1 MREIVVIQM
10 GNCGNKIGERFWE
23 IISEEHNINRCGHF
37 YGNSIL
43 PYQRLNVY
51 YECAPENRFVPRCAI
66 VDLDPTQPYIL
77 RASHIGTLFNPD
89 HFITGCHGTG
99 NNFAKGYYTEGA
111 ELMDSVLEVV
121 RKQVENCDFL
131 QGFQMLHSVGGGT
144 GSGMGSLLINNLK
157 NEYQDRVINPFTI
170 YPSEK
175 VSDAVVE
182 PYNAI
187 LGISEQ
193 ILNADETI
201 NFDNEALFDIC
212 LNTLKV
218 KAPRLSDLN
227 HLISMTMS
235 GVTTCFRYP
244 GQLNTDLRKVLT
256 NMCIYPR
263 LKFFI
268 PGYAPLYSSTN
279 NIKYE
284 HITVKSLVRQLFSP
298 GYQMAGY
305 DVQYGK
311 YLTCAAIFRGLVS
324 SKEVEEAMVN
334 VQETNSEIFAKW
346 IPNNI
351 KSAIC
356 DISPRGITASSTLL
370 SNTSAIRCIFRR

>member
-1 MREIVVIQM
+1 MREIVVIQL
-10 GNCGNKIGERFWE
+10 GDCGNKIGENFWE
-23 IISEEHNINRCGHF
+23 IISEEHTINRSGIF
-37 YGNSIL
+37 YGNTIL

-51 YECAPENRFVPRCAI
+51 YECAPNCRFVPRCVV
-66 VDLDPTQPYIL
+66 VDLDPTQPHIL
-77 RASHIGTLFNPD
+77 RASPFGAIFNPD

-111 ELMDSVLEVV
+111 ELMDSVLEVI
-121 RKQVENCDFL
+121 RKQVENADCL
-131 QGFQMLHSVGGGT
+131 QGFQMMHSIGGGT
-144 GSGMGSLLINNLK
+144 GSGMGSLLMNNLR
-157 NEYQDRVINPFTI
+157 NEYQDRIINTFTV

-175 VSDAVVE
+175 VSNTVVE
-182 PYNAI
+182 SYNAI
-187 LGISEQ
+187 LAISEQ
-193 ILNADETI
+193 ICNADETI

-212 LNTLKV
+212 LNTLKI

-227 HLISMTMS
+227 QLISYTIA

-244 GQLNTDLRKVLT
+244 GQLNTDLRKLMT
-256 NMCIYPR
+256 NMCIFPR

-268 PGYAPLYSSTN
+268 PGYAPLFSCAN
-279 NIKYE
+279 NMKYE
-284 HITVKSLVRQLFSP
+284 NVTVKSLVRQLFSP

-305 DVQYGK
+305 DIQYGK
-311 YLTCAAIFRGLVS
+311 YLTCAAIFRGIVS

-334 VQETNSEIFAKW
+334 VQETNPENFAKW

-356 DISPRGITASSTLL
+356 DIPPRSVTASSTLL
-370 SNTSAIRCIFRR
+370 ANTSAICCIFNR